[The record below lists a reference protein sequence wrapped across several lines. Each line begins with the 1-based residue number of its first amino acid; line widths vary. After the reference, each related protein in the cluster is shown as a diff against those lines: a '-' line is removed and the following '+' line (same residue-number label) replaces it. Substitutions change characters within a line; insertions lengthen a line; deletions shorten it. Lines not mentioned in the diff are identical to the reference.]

1 MTNETEAVIND
12 LLLEKE
18 SRTLWDKARLNINA
32 ISAGKPQGCIDQTTL
47 VLARI
52 V

>member
-1 MTNETEAVIND
+1 MTNETEAVVND
-12 LLLEKE
+12 LLEKE

>member
-18 SRTLWDKARLNINA
+18 SRTLWDKVEA
-32 ISAGKPQGCIDQTTL
+32 QY
-47 VLARI
+47 
-52 V
+52 